1 MSESCEGKAP
11 EKLTL
16 KGNGII
22 LLNMALM
29 AMMVMFVEIMLV
41 PALPLIAQE
50 FPQDASWI
58 AWVLAAYMLVGA
70 VATPLLGR
78 LGDMYGK
85 KRVLIASMS
94 FYVLGLLGCAFAWS
108 IPSLIAFRALQGIGM
123 GMFSLAFGIVR
134 DTFPAKV
141 IPMAL
146 GLISAMF
153 SVGVSI
159 GLLGGGLIIQTFSWR
174 DCYLLVC
181 PLFAIMVL
189 IAWRTLRDDRKHCAA
204 GLDTVGSALLGL
216 AVLLLLISLTQGE
229 DWGFD
234 DLRTVAMMA
243 ASVALFITFALWE
256 RKTPTPII
264 RMDLLLNRGILGANL
279 VALFYGVSMFLL
291 TQTIPF
297 FLRSPENLG
306 GFALTDTFIIGLYMV
321 PMAVTQLFFAPA
333 AGSWSKRFGADKV
346 LIAGMAVF
354 SIGIGMLMALHS
366 EDWMIWTAMG
376 VQGIGMALAMVSFI
390 NVVGMAAPKE
400 DFGAASGMNSLF
412 RIVGGSIGPV
422 LASAVMSGYAVL
434 VTLPFYTAKFTSE
447 EGYVVSWA
455 VGAAFAVAGLVI
467 ALLLRPG
474 RGISYHD

>member
-1 MSESCEGKAP
+1 MPEACEEKNP
-11 EKLTL
+11 QKLTL
-16 KGNGII
+16 KGNGMI

-50 FPQDASWI
+50 FPKDASWI
-58 AWVLAAYMLVGA
+58 AWVLTAYMLVGA

-85 KRVLIASMS
+85 KRVLLVSMS
-94 FYVLGLLGCAFAWS
+94 FYVLGLIGCAFAWS
-108 IPSLIAFRALQGIGM
+108 IPSLIAFRAVQGIGM

-134 DTFPAKV
+134 DTFPARV

-146 GLISAMF
+146 GVISAMF

-159 GLLGGGLIIQTFSWR
+159 GLLGGGLIIQIFSWR
-174 DCYLLVC
+174 DCYLIVA

-189 IAWRTLRDDRKHCAA
+189 IAWKTIRDDKKNCAA
-204 GLDTVGSALLGL
+204 GLDSVGSALLGL
-216 AVLLLLISLTQGE
+216 AVLLLLVALTEGE
-229 DWGFD
+229 HWGFT
-234 DLRTVAMMA
+234 DLRTLFMIA
-243 ASVALFITFALWE
+243 ASLGLFLAFATWE
-256 RKTPTPII
+256 KRTSTPII

-279 VALFYGVSMFLL
+279 VALFYGVAMFLIN
-291 TQTIPF
+291 QTIPF

-306 GFALTDTFIIGLYMV
+306 GFALTNTFVIGLYMV

-333 AGSWSKRFGADKV
+333 AGSWSKRFGADNV

-354 SIGIGMLMALHS
+354 AAGIGMLTVWHAQ
-366 EDWMIWTAMG
+366 DWMIWVSMG

-400 DFGAASGMNSLF
+400 DFGVASGMNSLF
-412 RIVGGSIGPV
+412 RIVGSSIGPV
-422 LASAVMSGYAVL
+422 LASTVMAGYTVV
-434 VTLPFYTAKFTSE
+434 VTMPFYTVEHTSE
-447 EGYVVSWA
+447 EGYVISWA
-455 VGAAFAVAGLVI
+455 VGAAFALIGLIIAVA
-467 ALLLRPG
+467 LRPG
-474 RGISYHD
+474 RGIRYQD